1 MMPIRAA
8 FLLPHPPLAI
18 PDVGKQEA
26 QAITDT
32 LASFRMVA
40 EEINELKPET
50 IIVISP
56 HQTLYSNYFHVSP
69 GVGARGSFHHFGA
82 PQVEMTVEYDERLR
96 EEIITKASRQSLPTG
111 VLGERDPQLDHGTM
125 VPLYFVNQCFRG
137 YKIIRFGV
145 SGLPLAQHYMLG
157 TIIREAIESLQKR
170 VVVIASGDLSHRLS
184 DSGPYGYAPQG
195 PAYDQRIIEIL
206 ASADFGSLLKM
217 DEHMLEDAGECGH
230 RSIVMMSGLFDGID
244 VKAHVLSYEGPLGV
258 GYAVAAFHPGTPNS
272 ERHFLEAY
280 HRELHLSQ
288 SKKNLQMDPY
298 CRLAQK
304 SLEHYVHTGKKLP
317 MPDPL
322 PNTMLNQRAGVFVS
336 LKIGG
341 NLRGC
346 IGTTMPSTASIA
358 SEIIQNAVSA
368 GCEDPRFDPVSPNEL
383 DMLEYSVDVL
393 QSPEPVHSLSELD
406 PHQYGII
413 VKGHHRSGLLLPN
426 LEGIDT
432 VEQQLQIVLKKAGLS
447 SSDAY
452 SLERFMVERHR

>member
-1 MMPIRAA
+1 MPILAA

-18 PDVGKQEA
+18 PDIGKQEA
-26 QAITDT
+26 QVISDT
-32 LASFRMVA
+32 LASYRVVA
-40 EEINELKPET
+40 ERINTLQPET
-50 IIVISP
+50 IIVFSP

-69 GVGARGSFHHFGA
+69 GGGSRGSFHHFGA
-82 PQVEMTVEYDERLR
+82 PQVEMAFDYDECLR
-96 EEIITKASRQSLPTG
+96 EEIITKASRQSMPVG

-125 VPLYFVNQCFRG
+125 VPLYFVNQYFQG
-137 YKIIRFGV
+137 YKIIRIGV

-157 TIIREAIESLQKR
+157 SIIRQAIESLEKR

-217 DEHMLEDAGECGH
+217 DEHRLEDAGECGH
-230 RSIVMMSGLFDGID
+230 RSMVMMSGMFDGID
-244 VKAHVLSYEGPLGV
+244 VESHVLSYEGPLGV
-258 GYAVAAFHPGTPNS
+258 GYAVASFFPGAPNA
-272 ERHFLEAY
+272 ERHFLESY
-280 HRELHLSQ
+280 HHDLRLSR
-288 SKKNLQMDPY
+288 SEKNQQMDAY
-298 CRLAQK
+298 CQLAQK
-304 SLEHYVHTGKKLP
+304 ALEHFVHTGKELL
-317 MPDPL
+317 MPDSL
-322 PNTMLNQRAGVFVS
+322 PKTMLDQRAGVFVS

-368 GCEDPRFDPVSPNEL
+368 GCADPRFDPVNPNEL
-383 DMLEYSVDVL
+383 DYLEYSVDVL

-413 VKGHHRSGLLLPN
+413 VKGKDRNGLLLPN

-432 VEQQLQIVLKKAGLS
+432 VEQQLQIVLKKAGLAS
-447 SSDAY
+447 GDTY